1 MPQVPLGRKASCK
14 TLRHFIKFFLR
25 ENPTF
30 PSFKG
35 FYVCKLFQV
44 RKLVPVSRRPFSMIQ
59 CSLYLF
65 ENFSAHTDQTK
76 MPQASHLFHAWKHR
90 DGLSSAKGPYKPCH
104 YNSRCVCA
112 AHYRSGHCRYCVVYA
127 AHCDN
132 RDHLALGDSL
142 LPPASATSGPSLT
155 HRINS

>member
-1 MPQVPLGRKASCK
+1 MRQVPLGKDWRKASCK

-35 FYVCKLFQV
+35 FYVICKLSQV
-44 RKLVPVSRRPFSMIQ
+44 RKLVPVPRCPLSMIQ
-59 CSLYLF
+59 CSLCLF

-76 MPQASHLFHAWKHR
+76 MPQASHLFHVWEHC

-104 YNSRCVCA
+104 YNNHCVCA
-112 AHYRSGHCRYCVVYA
+112 AHYSSGHCGYCVVYA

-132 RDHLALGDSL
+132 RDHLALG
-142 LPPASATSGPSLT
+142 
-155 HRINS
+155 